1 MSFRVAVIRTRI
13 FSVWLE
19 TSDPLT
25 ESKPASRKAHK
36 SATLQNEVNMKK
48 GLTLL
53 LSFLLLTLSVP
64 AQSASQSPARAQ
76 SAEESLPKAD
86 DLVLP
91 EGTPAKLS
99 LQTALSSKLS
109 EVGDQV
115 IAVLY
120 EPVRD
125 KDGRTAIARG
135 TEFIGRVTQVQAAKR
150 PQKQATLTISFD
162 RMRMPYGEEKIATI
176 VTAIDDYGN
185 DEKLKAKD
193 GEGKV
198 GGGHSGGRT
207 ARNAGTGAGL
217 GSVGGIIIAAAG
229 GGLGGLAA
237 AAGVGAVGGVL
248 MTKGNDIKL
257 APGTVLRIRFERPV
271 TVPAFDSDRP
281 VR

>member
-1 MSFRVAVIRTRI
+1 
-13 FSVWLE
+13 
-19 TSDPLT
+19 
-25 ESKPASRKAHK
+25 
-36 SATLQNEVNMKK
+36 MKK

-76 SAEESLPKAD
+76 SAEESSPKTD
-86 DLVLP
+86 DIVLP
-91 EGTPAKLS
+91 EGTTAKLS

-150 PQKQATLTISFD
+150 PQKQATLTVSFD

-185 DEKLKAKD
+185 DEKLKSKD

-281 VR
+281 VK